1 MIGFI
6 RTAFQWLPTPL
17 FLLVSAVITFFAIFV
32 AVALIKVLWQLIQF
46 VVNVLGGVLGKVV
59 SLFV

>member
-17 FLLVSAVITFFAIFV
+17 HLLVSAVITFFAIFV
-32 AVALIKVLWQLIQF
+32 AVALIKALWQLIQF